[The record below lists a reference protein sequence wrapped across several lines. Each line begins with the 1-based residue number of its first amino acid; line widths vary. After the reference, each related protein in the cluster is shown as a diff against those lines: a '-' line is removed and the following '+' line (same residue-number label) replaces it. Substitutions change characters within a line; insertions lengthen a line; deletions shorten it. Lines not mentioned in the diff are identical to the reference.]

1 MRLERIRV
9 KGPNQYKYWEQRDQ
23 MHHQTVIQ
31 SSVCVCVCVCVCVV
45 GIKTAGKGRGQ
56 MNSKD

>member
-31 SSVCVCVCVCVCVV
+31 SSMYVCMYIYIV
-45 GIKTAGKGRGQ
+45 GIKPAGKGRGQ

>member
-1 MRLERIRV
+1 
-9 KGPNQYKYWEQRDQ
+9 

-31 SSVCVCVCVCVCVV
+31 SSMYVCMYIYTV

>member
-23 MHHQTVIQ
+23 KHHQTVIQ
-31 SSVCVCVCVCVCVV
+31 SSIHIV
-45 GIKTAGKGRGQ
+45 GKPAGKGRGQ
-56 MNSKD
+56 MNWSND